1 MEIFKEQL
9 VTKLPDKHD
18 QIRKVLIILASIS
31 LAILIFV
38 LLMGTAFAAIG
49 LVLAGLALYGGYYLL
64 TAQMIEYEYILTN
77 GEIDID
83 KIVARRSRK
92 RLATIKL
99 NTAKEFGEVDVNLK
113 VSDNETLV
121 KADAND
127 PEQKDYYVRVNHKSL
142 GETVLVFTPSEEM
155 LELVKESLPRA
166 LRYRR

>member
-31 LAILIFV
+31 LAVLIFV
-38 LLMGTAFAAIG
+38 LLMGGAFSAIG
-49 LVLAGLALYGGYYLL
+49 IVLAGLVLYGGYYLL

-83 KIVARRSRK
+83 KIIARRSRK

-99 NTAKEFGEVDVNLK
+99 NTATEFGEVDGNLK
-113 VSDNETLV
+113 VKDNETLV

-127 PEQKDYYVRVNHKSL
+127 PEHKDYYIRVNHKSL
-142 GETVLVFTPSEEM
+142 GETVLIFTPSEEM
-155 LELVKESLPRA
+155 LEYVKESLPRS
-166 LRYRR
+166 LRFRR